1 MEGRA
6 GMVAIADPNNALD
19 MNNLASKLGKSL
31 PSYAQPIF
39 IRVIDKCEI
48 TTTFKIKKNVLQKD
62 GFDPS
67 RIKDK
72 LFFLSGNEYVPLTSQ
87 IFQDIVNCRVRI
99 WRAQLCQLIIFRQ
112 QSRNTVTAKNS
123 KKPPHQMFS
132 IYNKIYHLFVKD

>member
-1 MEGRA
+1 MA
-6 GMVAIADPNNALD
+6 AIADPNNALD
-19 MNNLASKLGKSL
+19 IKNLASKLRKSL

-48 TTTFKIKKNVLQKD
+48 TTTFKIKKTVLQKD

-87 IFQDIVNCRVRI
+87 NYQNIVNGQVRI
-99 WRAQLCQLIIFRQ
+99 
-112 QSRNTVTAKNS
+112 
-123 KKPPHQMFS
+123 
-132 IYNKIYHLFVKD
+132 